1 MMMCFSL
8 GDHIGLQF
16 RINTTAGNR
25 FSFSDQCFCS
35 VFMVS
40 KLSSPY
46 LSESRLVQIFKC

>member
-35 VFMVS
+35 LFMVS

-46 LSESRLVQIFKC
+46 LSESRLVKIFKC